1 MALNFAIRTTIEII
15 GILLLLY
22 GFWHEDKL
30 IAFEDDLKAK
40 ILNRKETKRNG
51 KPDD

>member
-30 IAFEDDLKAK
+30 VEFEDKLRAK
-40 ILNRKETKRNG
+40 IKKGAKHREEKN
-51 KPDD
+51 

>member
-30 IAFEDDLKAK
+30 IAFEDKLRAK
-40 ILNRKETKRNG
+40 IKKEHKE
-51 KPDD
+51 K

>member
-1 MALNFAIRTTIEII
+1 MTFIFLIRTVMEIV

-30 IAFEDDLKAK
+30 VEFEDKLRAK
-40 ILNRKETKRNG
+40 IKKGAKRHAE
-51 KPDD
+51 KD